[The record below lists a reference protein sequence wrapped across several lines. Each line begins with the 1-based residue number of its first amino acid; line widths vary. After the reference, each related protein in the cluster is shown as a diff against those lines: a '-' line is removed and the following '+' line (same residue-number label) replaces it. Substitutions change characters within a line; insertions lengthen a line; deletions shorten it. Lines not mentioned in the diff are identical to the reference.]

1 MVEQEAQSSILKNLG
16 QYVFKKKRRTY
27 NVFVTLNTD

>member
-1 MVEQEAQSSILKNLG
+1 MVEQEAQNSILKNLG

-27 NVFVTLNTD
+27 NVFFALNAD